1 MASESEAEDE
11 VEVDQ
16 SIEIL
21 GENPASRNQAGGSN
35 GPRAGRQPPPRKR
48 ARQTEDDD
56 EIIFIDD

>member
-1 MASESEAEDE
+1 

-35 GPRAGRQPPPRKR
+35 DPRTGRRPPPRKR
-48 ARQTEDDD
+48 ARQIEDDD